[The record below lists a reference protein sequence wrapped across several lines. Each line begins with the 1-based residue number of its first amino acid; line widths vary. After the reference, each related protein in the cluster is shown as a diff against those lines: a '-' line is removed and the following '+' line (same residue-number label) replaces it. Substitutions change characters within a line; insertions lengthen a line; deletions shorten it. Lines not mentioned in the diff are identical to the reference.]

1 MTKYQDKTVL
11 ITGGT
16 GTFGHHFVQRAL
28 ENNFFKK
35 IVVFSRDEF
44 KQFHMK
50 SMLDAKYGK
59 HNVNFIIGD
68 VRDERRL
75 ETAFNK
81 VDFVINAAALKHVPV
96 CEYNPQEAV
105 KTNVDGAMNVC
116 TAASKVGVEKVVQLS
131 TDKAAEPINF
141 YGATKQLAEK
151 YVVHANSFSFGTKLS
166 AVRYGNIIGSRGS
179 IVETILKNIDSN
191 KPINIT
197 DVEMTR
203 FWLPID
209 HAVEMVLWTL
219 DNMLGGEV
227 IIPFAGASNIL
238 DMAEAVCEVYSKKF
252 EYAVGGIRPGEKIHE
267 QLIARNEF
275 CRSLVSSCKKYTIIE
290 PENPQW
296 DIELNKK
303 LQEKHTVKL
312 NRNSFSSAD
321 SDFLLTKDQLVDLVK
336 NYGAV
341 HD

>member
-16 GTFGHHFVQRAL
+16 GTFGHHFVEHAL
-28 ENNFFKK
+28 RNNFFKK
-35 IVVFSRDEF
+35 IVVLSRDEF

-50 SMLDAKYGK
+50 SYLDTKYGK

-75 ETAFNK
+75 ETAFKK

-116 TAASKVGVEKVVQLS
+116 SAASKVGVEKVVQLS
-131 TDKAAEPINF
+131 TDKAVEPINF

-151 YVVHANSFSFGTKLS
+151 YVVHANNFSFGTRLS

-197 DVEMTR
+197 DIEMTR

-227 IIPFAGASNIL
+227 VIPFAGASNIL

-275 CRSLVSSCKKYTIIE
+275 CRSLVSGCGKYTVIE

-296 DIELNKK
+296 DSNLNAK
-303 LQEKHTVKL
+303 LQEKHIKKL
-312 NRNSFSSAD
+312 DRNSFSSAD
-321 SDFLLTKDQLVDLVK
+321 SDFLLSKEQLVDLVR
-336 NYGAV
+336 NYGDGHA
-341 HD
+341 